1 MLPDFLWI
9 FAGICMDVLCVDGL
23 ELWFSMGFS
32 SFLYFLVFYGF
43 FYDFS
48 YLFQRKNWIKTTLND
63 GQFFFTEESHL
74 AFTGHPESH
83 GTFLL

>member
-1 MLPDFLWI
+1 MI
-9 FAGICMDVLCVDGL
+9 EVM
-23 ELWFSMGFS
+23 
-32 SFLYFLVFYGF
+32 VFYGF

-48 YLFQRKNWIKTTLND
+48 YLFQRKKMGETTKRRSKLS
-63 GQFFFTEESHL
+63 TEESHL